1 MDEHEIRQMN
11 RWQLR
16 YVDICVGEWIRA
28 DLNAI
33 GRVAQQITVVGTEF
47 ERATSLIDS
56 YADALGSAQL
66 TAALDSFA
74 SDWAI
79 HRKRLIADLSKEAQL
94 AQGAVDAYQGTDASL
109 TAALDKMTG
118 GG

>member
-1 MDEHEIRQMN
+1 M
-11 RWQLR
+11 
-16 YVDICVGEWIRA
+16 GAWIRA
-28 DLNAI
+28 DLTMI
-33 GRVAQQITVVGTEF
+33 GRVAEQITAIGGEF

-56 YADALGSAQL
+56 YANALGNAQVA
-66 TAALDSFA
+66 AALDSFA
-74 SDWAI
+74 SDWGI
-79 HRKRLIADLSKEAQL
+79 HRQRLIADLSKEARL

>member
-1 MDEHEIRQMN
+1 MDEREIRQMN

-33 GRVAQQITVVGTEF
+33 GRVAQQITVIGTEF

-56 YADALGSAQL
+56 YADALGSA
-66 TAALDSFA
+66 
-74 SDWAI
+74 
-79 HRKRLIADLSKEAQL
+79 
-94 AQGAVDAYQGTDASL
+94 
-109 TAALDKMTG
+109 
-118 GG
+118 